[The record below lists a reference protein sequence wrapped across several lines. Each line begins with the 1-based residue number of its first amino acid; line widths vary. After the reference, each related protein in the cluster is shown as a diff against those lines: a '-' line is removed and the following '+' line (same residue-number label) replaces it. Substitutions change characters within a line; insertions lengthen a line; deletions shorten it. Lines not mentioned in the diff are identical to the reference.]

1 MRMLLAP
8 LALVFIAG
16 SSAPAYDFG
25 SGVGIVDVDAGGRA
39 CLDIA
44 NTRLRTGQRLTVVTL
59 DAPQAAVAAEV
70 ISPNARPC
78 RGAANDR
85 SGDAHYLL
93 RLPRAARTRPSPLR
107 CSRGP
112 RHSGRRAAS

>member
-44 NTRLRTGQRLTVVTL
+44 NTRLRTG
-59 DAPQAAVAAEV
+59 
-70 ISPNARPC
+70 
-78 RGAANDR
+78 
-85 SGDAHYLL
+85 
-93 RLPRAARTRPSPLR
+93 
-107 CSRGP
+107 
-112 RHSGRRAAS
+112 

>member
-39 CLDIA
+39 CPDIA
-44 NTRLRTGQRLTVVTL
+44 NTRLRIGQRLTVVTL
-59 DAPQAAVAAEV
+59 DGPQAAIAAE
-70 ISPNARPC
+70 AR
-78 RGAANDR
+78 REG
-85 SGDAHYLL
+85 S
-93 RLPRAARTRPSPLR
+93 
-107 CSRGP
+107 
-112 RHSGRRAAS
+112 

>member
-44 NTRLRTGQRLTVVTL
+44 NTRLRIGQRRSAARRLVSPDLDGDGRHAYFRSCASAEGLHLTVWSE
-59 DAPQAAVAAEV
+59 AP
-70 ISPNARPC
+70 
-78 RGAANDR
+78 
-85 SGDAHYLL
+85 L
-93 RLPRAARTRPSPLR
+93 
-107 CSRGP
+107 
-112 RHSGRRAAS
+112 GRRRFHAYHDLGYDVDPSCTEADVRP

>member
-44 NTRLRTGQRLTVVTL
+44 NTRLRSGQRLTIVTL
-59 DAPQAAVAAEV
+59 DAPQAAFPATGSRSVFMPSTGPTLSARLVLELA
-70 ISPNARPC
+70 SNAV
-78 RGAANDR
+78 
-85 SGDAHYLL
+85 
-93 RLPRAARTRPSPLR
+93 PSA
-107 CSRGP
+107 G
-112 RHSGRRAAS
+112 G

>member
-8 LALVFIAG
+8 LALVFIAD

-44 NTRLRTGQRLTVVTL
+44 NTRLRIGQRLTVVTL
-59 DAPQAAVAAEV
+59 DGPQAAIAAE
-70 ISPNARPC
+70 AR
-78 RGAANDR
+78 REG
-85 SGDAHYLL
+85 S
-93 RLPRAARTRPSPLR
+93 
-107 CSRGP
+107 
-112 RHSGRRAAS
+112 